1 MSPLGEENDMMKRSP
16 IFFLVA
22 VVSPVLI
29 WLAAGF
35 APHGDLHFRKADAST
50 STALPSNALASE
62 TFKAAHTANP
72 MTNRILALDQ
82 AKQLALWTSVLKN
95 KKQVCGGV
103 VRTVYQ
109 GGTEFGIENWS
120 ISCRDGNQYSIS
132 LGPDW
137 RGFEGE
143 FRLQFAMETLSPEE
157 LISAC
162 PTSISARDIAF
173 TCQGYP
179 RRDSLVASLRE

>member
-72 MTNRILALDQ
+72 TTNRILALDQ
-82 AKQLALWTSVLKN
+82 PKQLAFWTSVLKS
-95 KKQVCGGV
+95 KKQVCGVV

-109 GGTEFGIENWS
+109 GGTELGIENWS
-120 ISCRDGNQYSIS
+120 VSCRDGNQYSIS

-137 RGFEGE
+137 RGSEVDLPASVCNGN
-143 FRLQFAMETLSPEE
+143 
-157 LISAC
+157 
-162 PTSISARDIAF
+162 AF
-173 TCQGYP
+173 T
-179 RRDSLVASLRE
+179 RSAD